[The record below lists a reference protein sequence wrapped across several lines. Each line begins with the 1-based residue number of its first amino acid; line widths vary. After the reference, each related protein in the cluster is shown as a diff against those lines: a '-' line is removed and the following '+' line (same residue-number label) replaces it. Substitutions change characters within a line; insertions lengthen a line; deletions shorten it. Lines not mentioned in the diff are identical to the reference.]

1 MSAIGFISLQPGL
14 RLDLQT
20 NAQTDRESHRAR
32 LLESIE
38 RCIAQHACERV
49 YLLSP
54 AASTEL
60 APRDSQSEEDRDEA
74 ARLLELALRG
84 SPEEIEALLEA
95 RRLSRLLRQTFFVP
109 PPPTKTIELLREKL
123 ILLTAEKRA
132 LDEED
137 IVNAHAVLFGD
148 SAEPFVK
155 LFGPRLFASPGT
167 MQGAY
172 GVLSCDARGILEVKI
187 YSHAGALLA
196 HGSSEASSA
205 RFSILS

>member
-54 AASTEL
+54 AASTKL

-148 SAEPFVK
+148 AEEPFVK
-155 LFGPRLFASPGT
+155 LFGPRLFASPGA
-167 MQGAY
+167 MPGAY

-187 YSHAGALLA
+187 YSQAGALLA
-196 HGSSEASSA
+196 HGSSEASSV